1 MHNANFDLVHALT
14 NKADALSV
22 YDRYVQ
28 DAQGCQECRDLWQTI
43 KQDDKKHHDMLMQE
57 ITRHAKEGKFA

>member
-1 MHNANFDLVHALT
+1 MQNANFDLVHTLT
-14 NKADALSV
+14 NKADALNV

-28 DAQGCQECRDLWQTI
+28 DAQGCPQCQDLWRQV

-57 ITRHAKEGKFA
+57 ISRHAKEGKFA